1 MTKTTLSKTNENPAQ
16 KMQVMSRTIPLKTK
30 LLKFNWFPNHFWSL
44 ENRLCAAPKDPPHQT
59 RRAKQKNSGQES
71 QVANRA
77 PAAGKRGPLAHQAFR
92 RGRVA
97 KNGVRKSRRHL
108 LEDELRDCK
117 NARIVFL
124 RPKYND
130 L

>member
-1 MTKTTLSKTNENPAQ
+1 L
-16 KMQVMSRTIPLKTK
+16 QVK
-30 LLKFNWFPNHFWSL
+30 
-44 ENRLCAAPKDPPHQT
+44 
-59 RRAKQKNSGQES
+59 
-71 QVANRA
+71 NRA
-77 PAAGKRGPLAHQAFR
+77 LAWETGGAPRDQAFR

-108 LEDELRDCK
+108 LEDESRDCK